1 MIDFFN
7 KLVPLCAVRRHFY
20 LQYVHNICAFYLLSN
35 TIDIVTLW
43 QLEQQQSEKVAE
55 AEKTDTVETSVVEL
69 MKSKASFLLK
79 FAGCVSVQ
87 SKVEVIIGLV
97 TVQYSTK

>member
-1 MIDFFN
+1 M
-7 KLVPLCAVRRHFY
+7 LR
-20 LQYVHNICAFYLLSN
+20 
-35 TIDIVTLW
+35 

-55 AEKTDTVETSVVEL
+55 AEKSDKVEGSVIQQ

-87 SKVEVIIGLV
+87 TRAEV
-97 TVQYSTK
+97 TVVFCCCLLHGDVFCLNSVISSCCTLCN

>member
-1 MIDFFN
+1 M
-7 KLVPLCAVRRHFY
+7 LR
-20 LQYVHNICAFYLLSN
+20 
-35 TIDIVTLW
+35 

-55 AEKTDTVETSVVEL
+55 AEKSDKVEGSIIQQ

-87 SKVEVIIGLV
+87 SRAEVILV
-97 TVQYSTK
+97 FCRCLLYCNGTVMCCWNVVIFGCCTSRNYLVA